1 MRRVLPAGD
10 RALLV
15 EVADLAAAERLHAA
29 LAAAEL
35 PGVEELVPA
44 ARTVLVRCDPRRLAE
59 VATAIRSLPLAA
71 SAPIVGREVEIAVA
85 YDGEDLPE
93 VAAHLGVSA
102 AELVRRHTGAR
113 WRVAFTG
120 FAPGF
125 GYLVCDDPLF
135 DVPRRSAPRT
145 RVPRGAVALAGPYS
159 GVYPRESPGGWQLV
173 GRTDAEL
180 WDADREPAALLAPGT
195 VVRFAAA
202 GFAVAGAQPRAG
214 ASSRP
219 AVATGAVD
227 LPGDRSTAP
236 AIEVV
241 DPGLQ
246 LLVQDLGR
254 VGRASL
260 GVAESGAADRRAHR
274 AAQRAV
280 GNPPEAAAL
289 ELLAGGA
296 TLRFRGAGVVAR
308 AGADLGATLV
318 HRDGTTEAVP
328 WETPV
333 AVHDG
338 DELVAGWAGRG
349 LRTVIAVRGGIAL
362 APELGSLATDTLA
375 GLGSRER
382 GAAPLRA
389 GDVVPLRGPA
399 AVRAAVA
406 RPSLAPPPRLPAAGE
421 TVVLRV
427 VPGPRDDWF
436 TGDGVRRFLEDEWTV
451 TPRSDRVGI
460 RLEGARA
467 LERAVT
473 AELPSEGM
481 AAGAVQ
487 VPPNGHPVVLLRD
500 RPVTGG
506 YPVIACVV
514 TDDLDLAAQTPPG
527 ARIRFRPTALD
538 VGGPF

>member
-15 EVADLAAAERLHAA
+15 ELADLDEAERLHAA

-44 ARTVLVRCDPRRLAE
+44 ARTVLVRCDLRRRAD
-59 VATAIRSLPLAA
+59 VATAIRSLPLVA
-71 SAPIVGREVEIAVA
+71 SAPVVGREVEIPVH
-85 YDGEDLPE
+85 YDGEDLGE

-102 AELVRRHTGAR
+102 AELVRRHTGAH

-135 DVPRRSAPRT
+135 DVPRRSAPRV

-180 WDADREPAALLAPGT
+180 WNVDRDPPALLAPGAL
-195 VVRFAAA
+195 VRFT
-202 GFAVAGAQPRAG
+202 VAGASQPARTP
-214 ASSRP
+214 SRP
-219 AVATGAVD
+219 APATRRVD
-227 LPGDRSTAP
+227 MPGDRSTAP

-254 VGRASL
+254 PGRADL

-274 AAQRAV
+274 AAQHAV
-280 GNPPEAAAL
+280 GNPPDAAAL

-296 TLRFRGAGVVAR
+296 TLRFRGAGVIAL
-308 AGADLGATLV
+308 AGADVGATLV
-318 HRDGTTEAVP
+318 HPDGANEAVP
-328 WETPV
+328 LETPV
-333 AVHDG
+333 AAGDG
-338 DELVAGWAGRG
+338 DELVADWARRG

-362 APELGSLATDTLA
+362 TPELGSLATDTLA

-382 GAAPLRA
+382 GARPLRA
-389 GDVVPLRGPA
+389 GDIVPLRGPA
-399 AVRAAVA
+399 AVREAVA
-406 RPSLAPPPRLPAAGE
+406 VPSPASPPRLPAAGE

-427 VPGPRDDWF
+427 VLGPRADWF
-436 TGDGVRRFLEDEWTV
+436 AGDGRRRFLEDEWTV
-451 TPRSDRVGI
+451 TQRSDRVGV
-460 RLEGARA
+460 RLEGARG
-467 LERAVT
+467 LERVMT
-473 AELPSEGM
+473 GELPSEGTV
-481 AAGAVQ
+481 AGAVQ
-487 VPPNGHPVVLLRD
+487 VPPHGHPVVLLRD

-514 TDDLDLAAQTPPG
+514 TADLDLAAQTPPG
-527 ARIRFRPTALD
+527 ARVRFRPTALD